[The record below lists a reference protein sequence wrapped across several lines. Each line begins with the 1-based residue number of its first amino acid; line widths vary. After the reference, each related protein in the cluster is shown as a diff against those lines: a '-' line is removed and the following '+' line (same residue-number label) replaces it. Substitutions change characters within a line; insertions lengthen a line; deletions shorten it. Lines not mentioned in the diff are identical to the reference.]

1 MSSIPLILL
10 PGQLNDAALWSNQ
23 IRDLAD
29 LAAPILVP
37 DLTQDETLGAMAERV
52 LAAAPPVFAA
62 AGLSMGGY
70 LLFELLRQAPE
81 RIDRVAFLNT
91 SARADDEVQA
101 RRRRGLSIAVEIGQF
116 KGVTR
121 KALPGIVAPENV
133 DKPGLA
139 DIVMTMT
146 ERVGRVAFQ
155 RQQRALLARPDSRPD
170 LSAIDVPVLVIAGAQ
185 DRMTPP
191 DRSEEIAAGIPHARL
206 EILDPAGHLTPLEQ
220 PERVSEL
227 MRAWLER

>member
-1 MSSIPLILL
+1 MSPIPLVLL
-10 PGQLNDAALWSNQ
+10 PGQLNDAALWANQ

-29 LAAPILVP
+29 IASPIQVA
-37 DLTQDETLGAMAERV
+37 DLTQDDTLAAMADRV

-70 LLFELLRQAPE
+70 LLFELLRRAPE
-81 RIDRVAFLNT
+81 RIDRAAFLNT

-101 RRRRGLSIAVEIGQF
+101 RRRRGLAIAVEIGQF

-133 DKPGLA
+133 DLPGLA
-139 DIVMTMT
+139 ETVMTMT
-146 ERVGRVAFQ
+146 ERVGRAAFQ
-155 RQQRALLARPDSRPD
+155 RQQRATLNRVDSRPD
-170 LSAIDVPVLVIAGAQ
+170 LAAIDVPVLVIGGAQ

-191 DRSEEIAAGIPHARL
+191 SLSEEIAAFIPHARL

-220 PERVSEL
+220 PERVSALLRE
-227 MRAWLER
+227 WLER